1 MVSQE
6 HEPLL
11 ENPFFFLDGLFC
23 EEPFEEQEDLGVL
36 SFEQEISTTTL
47 SDNNKAIS
55 LFEHDFFWEND
66 ELLSLLSK
74 EKLTLFKFEDE
85 SVMQSR
91 KEAIDWILRVCGYYG
106 FNGLTVALA
115 VNYFDRFLS
124 SFNLQND
131 KPWMSQL
138 VAVACLS
145 LAAKVEETQVPLLG
159 DLQVE
164 ESRFLFDARSIQR
177 MELLVLSSLEWKMN
191 PVTPFSFFDH
201 IIRRL
206 ELESCPQW
214 EFLRRC
220 DCLFHSIV
228 TDSRILCYLPSV
240 VASAIMCL
248 VIKEVDLNN
257 ALEFQNQLMDILKI
271 SKERVD
277 ECCNLIT
284 ELLGDCGYKKYL
296 NHKRKYC
303 PVPSS
308 PIGVINGYLSC
319 DSTSDSWTVASS
331 VSSSPEPC
339 FKKSKATEQQMRL
352 HL

>member
-11 ENPFFFLDGLFC
+11 ENPIFVLDGLFC
-23 EEPFEEQEDLGVL
+23 EEHFEEQEDLGVL
-36 SFEQEISTTTL
+36 SLEQEISTTL
-47 SDNNKAIS
+47 SNNKPIS

-66 ELLSLLSK
+66 ELLCLLSK
-74 EKLTLFKFEDE
+74 EKLNLFNFEDE

-91 KEAIDWILRVCGYYG
+91 KEAIDWILRVCSHYG

-124 SFNLQND
+124 SFNIQND

-145 LAAKVEETQVPLLG
+145 LAAKVEETQVPVLV

-164 ESRFLFDARSIQR
+164 ESRFLFDSRSIQR

-206 ELESCPQW
+206 ELESCPHW

-220 DCLFHSIV
+220 DSLFHSIV

-240 VASAIMCL
+240 IATAIMCL
-248 VIKEVDLNN
+248 VIKEVDLIN
-257 ALEFQNQLMDILKI
+257 APGYQNELMGILKI
-271 SKERVD
+271 SKDRVD

-284 ELLGDCGYKKYL
+284 KLLGDCDYKKYP

-308 PIGVINGYLSC
+308 PNGVINGYFIC
-319 DSTSDSWTVASS
+319 DSASDSWTITSS
-331 VSSSPEPC
+331 VSSSPERL
-339 FKKSKATEQQMRL
+339 FKKSRAKEQQMRL
-352 HL
+352 PI

>member
-11 ENPFFFLDGLFC
+11 ENPIFFQGLFC
-23 EEPFEEQEDLGVL
+23 EEHFEEQEDLGGL
-36 SFEQEISTTTL
+36 SFEQEISTTL
-47 SDNNKAIS
+47 SSDKDIS

-66 ELLSLLSK
+66 ELLCLLSK
-74 EKLTLFKFEDE
+74 EKLALFKFEDE

-91 KEAIDWILRVCGYYG
+91 KEAIDWMLRVCSHHG
-106 FNGLTVALA
+106 FNGLTLALA
-115 VNYFDRFLS
+115 VNYFDRFLA
-124 SFNLQND
+124 SFNLHND
-131 KPWMSQL
+131 KPWMGQL

-145 LAAKVEETQVPLLG
+145 LAAKVEETQVPLLD
-159 DLQVE
+159 DLQVD
-164 ESRFLFDARSIQR
+164 ESRFLFDSRSIQR

-206 ELESCPQW
+206 ELESCPHW

-248 VIKEVDLNN
+248 VIKEVDDNN
-257 ALEFQNQLMDILKI
+257 ALEYQNQLLGILKI

-284 ELLGDCGYKKYL
+284 ELLGDCGYKKYV

-303 PVPSS
+303 PVPSG
-308 PIGVINGYLSC
+308 PNGVINGYLSC
-319 DSTSDSWTVASS
+319 DSASDSWLAASS
-331 VSSSPEPC
+331 VSSSPEPR
-339 FKKSKATEQQMRL
+339 FKKSRAKEQQMRL